1 MLSRKSSV
9 KNLLKI
15 PRGVSGIVNVGPTL
29 SLNCCICKGFSCDD
43 WSEDCDGKA
52 CCTGELF
59 MRGDSIKICGTCRAV
74 CEDRLLMCDDCGG
87 KEDCE
92 SELFVHCG
100 SRECDNKA
108 NCKDGLFMCSCSGEW
123 GGDMCWL
130 TCTVSLSVGTAS
142 SYSSSVC
149 QASNSSSLPSMN
161 GSSRS
166 LDSSKSSSTSVVE
179 YCALCAIYRISINFC
194 I

>member
-43 WSEDCDGKA
+43 HVSACAVSDGCGSCIDELFTVDWSEDCDGKA

-74 CEDRLLMCDDCGG
+74 CEDRLLMCDYCGG
-87 KEDCE
+87 KDDCE
-92 SELFVHCG
+92 SELFMHCG

-108 NCKDGLFMCSCSGEW
+108 NCKDGLFMCSCSGE
-123 GGDMCWL
+123 
-130 TCTVSLSVGTAS
+130 
-142 SYSSSVC
+142 
-149 QASNSSSLPSMN
+149 
-161 GSSRS
+161 
-166 LDSSKSSSTSVVE
+166 
-179 YCALCAIYRISINFC
+179 
-194 I
+194 